1 MGGDCFKVSY
11 KVEPRR
17 KDLEEEAVYEL
28 SNNED
33 APMCIDAHPTV
44 SKRFF
49 FLWEELGYCYW
60 FLSMDNILFYLFV
73 LKK

>member
-1 MGGDCFKVSY
+1 MIPFFFWVVGCFKVSY

-44 SKRFF
+44 SKRYLSPLGRMDGCLLIL
-49 FLWEELGYCYW
+49 FLW
-60 FLSMDNILFYLFV
+60 NIYTV
-73 LKK
+73 